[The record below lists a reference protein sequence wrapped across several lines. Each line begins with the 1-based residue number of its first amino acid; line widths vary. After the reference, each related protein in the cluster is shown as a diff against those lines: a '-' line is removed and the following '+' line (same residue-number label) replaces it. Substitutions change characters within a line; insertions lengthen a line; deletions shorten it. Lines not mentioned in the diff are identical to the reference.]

1 MPNYNFSQD
10 HKIAMTTEKEISEML
25 FEWYDWK
32 TLKICDNNQYDLL
45 VQKKDKKLKIEIKE
59 DFTCQKTG
67 RVGLEFEC
75 RDKPSGIS
83 TSQADYYLYKV
94 HTRGIVRYFLIS
106 TSTLTKMI
114 RGEKYSYIVSGGDKR
129 SNSWNFL
136 FKFNVV
142 RAHGKELFVKETRS

>member
-10 HKIAMTTEKEISEML
+10 HKIAMTTEKEISDML
-25 FEWYDWK
+25 FEWYNWK

-45 VQKKDKKLKIEIKE
+45 VQKKEKKLKIEIKE

-67 RVGLEFEC
+67 NVGLEFFC
-75 RDKPSGIS
+75 RDKPSGVS
-83 TSQADYYLYKV
+83 TSQSDYYLYKI

-106 TSTLTKMI
+106 KKTLIKMI
-114 RGEKYSYIVSGGDKR
+114 RDERYYRIVSGGDEG

-136 FKFNVV
+136 FKFNVI